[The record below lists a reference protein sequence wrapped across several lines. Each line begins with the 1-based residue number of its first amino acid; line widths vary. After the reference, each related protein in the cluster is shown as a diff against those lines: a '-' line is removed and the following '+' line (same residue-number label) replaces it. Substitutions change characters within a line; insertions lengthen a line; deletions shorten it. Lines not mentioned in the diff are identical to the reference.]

1 MAGEWP
7 TLTVAECA
15 SSEPYATQIGPF
27 GDKIRAENYTA
38 TGAPVLRETNVNP
51 DGRFHD
57 DDFVFIDAKLAEAE
71 FGKFVCEADD
81 VILCH
86 KGTLGK
92 IGVIPKK
99 SRFKK
104 YIMGNSMMKVR
115 CDRSKLEPLYLYYWL
130 CSRDGQDYIFSRVS
144 QVGVPQIQRP
154 LSTLRE
160 ASFPVPPLA
169 EQKAIAAVLGAL
181 DDKIELNRRMNA
193 TLESMARALFQSWFI
208 DFDPVRAKL
217 DGRQPVGLDSATA
230 AEFPAHFDHNAEG
243 VVPTGWRATTLSEVI
258 EISDS
263 KRIPLSGRER
273 EARQGKYPYHG
284 AASVMDYVDDF
295 LFDGIY
301 ALMGEDGSVS
311 NEDGTP
317 VLQYVWGKFWVNNHA
332 HVLRGKNG
340 ISTEHLLLHLK
351 GCNIAPFVNGAVQ
364 PKLNQGN
371 MNRIP
376 FMLPPPEIGQAFAK
390 TIEPLFAQMRAN
402 TDQSRTLATLRDTLL
417 PKLLSGELSV
427 AEDNCKGN

>member
-1 MAGEWP
+1 MAAEWRDI
-7 TLTVAECA
+7 TLGDFVALQRGHDLT
-15 SSEPYATQIGPF
+15 EPERRIG
-27 GDKIRAENYTA
+27 RV
-38 TGAPVLRETNVNP
+38 PVIGSAGQN
-51 DGRFHD
+51 GFHD
-57 DDFVFIDAKLAEAE
+57 TALAKGPGIVIGRSGASFGQVHFSKEDFWPHNTGLYVTDF
-71 FGKFVCEADD
+71 
-81 VILCH
+81 
-86 KGTLGK
+86 KG
-92 IGVIPKK
+92 
-99 SRFKK
+99 
-104 YIMGNSMMKVR
+104 N
-115 CDRSKLEPLYLYYWL
+115 EPLFAFYFLKAI
-130 CSRDGQDYIFSRVS
+130 DFSGYNSGSAQPSLNRNFIYS
-144 QVGVPQIQRP
+144 I
-154 LSTLRE
+154 
-160 ASFPVPPLA
+160 PVRIPPLA

-193 TLESMARALFQSWFI
+193 TLEAMARALFQSWFV

-217 DGRQPVGLDSATA
+217 DGRPPAALDPTTA
-230 AEFPAHFDHNAEG
+230 ALFPEHFDHKVEG
-243 VVPTGWRATTLSEVI
+243 VIPTGWRATTLGEVI

-301 ALMGEDGSVS
+301 ALMGEDGSVI

-340 ISTEHLLLHLK
+340 ISTEHVLLHLK
-351 GCNIAPFVNGAVQ
+351 GSIIAPFVNGAVQ

-376 FMLPPPEIGQAFAK
+376 FMIPAPEIGQAFSKA
-390 TIEPLFAQMRAN
+390 IDPLFAQIRAN
-402 TDQSRTLATLRDTLL
+402 TEQSRTLATLRDTLL

-427 AEDNCKGN
+427 GDEERQIERATSWKPQLTPPTS